1 MPHFFAV
8 IGLLESIRGRD
19 VRGRNVVP
27 HLGRIALAVVAAA
40 SFQTA
45 TLAWETP
52 SEAAAADVAAIRAA
66 AAAYR
71 ELRRAQHGARLDAK
85 PTQFDPESLAQPRE
99 AVLALWRSV
108 FD

>member
-71 ELRRAQHGARLDAK
+71 EALARAD
-85 PTQFDPESLAQPRE
+85 EE
-99 AVLALWRSV
+99 AIQAAWTADGDIVDSW
-108 FD
+108 